1 MDPIPMPSRRHSH
14 RRGLTSLLAV
24 LLCLVGLSVPAA
36 QAEAKSKPL
45 YWGAQIGPQ
54 LTGHQAP
61 WDMTA
66 LDAFQKRTK
75 KGLSLLAFYAPFA
88 DCKTK
93 KKGCQFNGFPTVPLE
108 AVREYGAIPFLSWSS
123 ASTTEDPLRQ
133 PEFRLAKIIN
143 GSYDSY
149 IREFAE
155 ASLAWGHPYFLR
167 FDWEMN
173 GFWFPWNEGI
183 NGNKKGE
190 FVKAWRHVHDIFT
203 KVGAVNANWVWC
215 PNIALIKR
223 LKNFGDLY
231 PGDRYVDWTCLDGF
245 NWGETAK
252 SQGWQSFES
261 VFSST
266 YREVKKIAPS
276 KPMIVGETASD
287 ERGGSKANW
296 ITHALAV
303 LPHKFPKIRGL
314 VWFDEKS
321 QGMKWP
327 IESSKS
333 SERAFQNAISSKLY
347 RPNIYSRL
355 LGPKI
360 KPPTAGKP
368 PTETAAPPSH

>member
-1 MDPIPMPSRRHSH
+1 MPSPRHTH
-14 RRGLTSLLAV
+14 RRGLIALLGVLLA
-24 LLCLVGLSVPAA
+24 LIGFGAPAS
-36 QAEAKSKPL
+36 QAEAKGRPL

-54 LTGHQAP
+54 FTGEQAP
-61 WDMTA
+61 WDMNA
-66 LDAFQKRTK
+66 VSAFQKRTK

-88 DCKTK
+88 DCLTK
-93 KKGCQFNGFPTVPLE
+93 QNKCKFNGFPTVPLE
-108 AVREYGAIPFLSWSS
+108 AVRDYGAIPFLSWSS
-123 ASTTEDPLRQ
+123 VSTAEDPLHQ
-133 PEFRLAKIIN
+133 PEFRLKRIIN
-143 GSYDSY
+143 GSYDPY

-173 GFWFPWNEGI
+173 GFWFPWSEGV

-215 PNIALIKR
+215 PNIALIKK

-245 NWGETAK
+245 NWGETAN
-252 SQGWQSFES
+252 SQGWQSFED

-266 YREVKKIAPS
+266 YKEVKKIAPG
-276 KPMIVGETASD
+276 KPMIIGETASD
-287 ERGGSKANW
+287 ERGGSKADW
-296 ITHALAV
+296 IKHALAV
-303 LPHKFPKIRGL
+303 IPKKFPKIRGL
-314 VWFDEKS
+314 VWFDERS

-327 IESSKS
+327 LESSKS
-333 SERAFQNAISSKLY
+333 SERAFQKAIASKLY
-347 RPNIYSRL
+347 RPNVYANL

-360 KPPTAGKP
+360 KPPTFSK
-368 PTETAAPPSH
+368 